1 VTFSAF
7 FETAAF
13 LGLVVPGE
21 TAVLVGGVVAE
32 RGEVAVPILLALVW
46 TLAAGDVSAFLLGR
60 RLGGPFLPG
69 GAYVIE
75 PGHDAW
81 VNGDEGFV
89 GFEFESG
96 SAEEYAKG
104 LNGRL
109 ARAGRRHGGPAAGRQ
124 VRHPGTVGLAR
135 ACRRYPPCRLEPCCS
150 EAISG

>member
-109 ARAGRRHGGPAAGRQ
+109 ARAGRRHGGPAAGR
-124 VRHPGTVGLAR
+124 
-135 ACRRYPPCRLEPCCS
+135 
-150 EAISG
+150 